1 VNNRANAK
9 TEKELFIELAGKA
22 SCLLGTQDGRHF
34 VSCIR
39 VLGPSIYLTTF
50 HRSGSISTCS
60 YNINFSPLQFLRILI
75 GVSFSDY
82 LTIGFDMSIKW
93 HIWGQDTESN
103 ISVSEHSDEP
113 QLESESDMTDD
124 HASPLD
130 SEGALCPGSESSDT
144 GSWELDN
151 EEAEQNDEHSQ
162 ERKGNKWVE
171 ITDMH
176 SRHFTVWLKSVLAIS
191 DGLVGQ
197 GTTVWEGE
205 IDPTNGDKP
214 AVVVKDSWIDPLR
227 KYTEG
232 MILHIL
238 EQHHIEGIPTLVSEE
253 QVETQLRT
261 PDHPHPVVNSSTHFL
276 FSALPSDT
284 SFHLCLLSRL
294 VTRPVCNLI
303 LEFSSLGELLVTF
316 LDYTVGELMLLKI
329 CSPNS
334 PV

>member
-22 SCLLGTQDGRHF
+22 SCLLSTQDGRHF

-39 VLGPSIYLTTF
+39 ILGPSIYLTTF

-60 YNINFSPLQFLRILI
+60 YNINSSPLQFLRILI

-113 QLESESDMTDD
+113 QLESESDVTDD

-171 ITDMH
+171 ITNMH

-205 IDPTNGDKP
+205 IDPMNGDKP

-238 EQHHIEGIPTLVSEE
+238 EQHHIEGIPILVSEE

-316 LDYTVGELMLLKI
+316 LDYTVGE
-329 CSPNS
+329 
-334 PV
+334 